1 MRDFNA
7 ACRTDVPFNPNVL
20 DGRCTVGLV
29 IDKTNWTNPLD
40 TPPFH
45 AYHVTTGV
53 TFTFGGLKIS
63 QRPRSRTCTAAS
75 SRDSMR
81 PVRSSAGCF
90 LTTTPAAPA

>member
-1 MRDFNA
+1 LRSGSGAPERRLRRRPARPVNRWRYRRRTAAAAVFLRTVRDFNA

-45 AYHVTTGV
+45 A
-53 TFTFGGLKIS
+53 
-63 QRPRSRTCTAAS
+63 
-75 SRDSMR
+75 
-81 PVRSSAGCF
+81 
-90 LTTTPAAPA
+90 